1 MTEPHDTHT
10 NALPVP
16 GAGPAMRML
25 DVAAIVASGT
35 NPRKTFN
42 AAALQELANSIA
54 ASGVHQPVLV
64 RPLPANRVPD
74 TYGTRRRGQPLPTH
88 ELVAGERRWR
98 ACQLAS
104 VQEIPAMI
112 RELTDAQVLEIQ
124 IVENLQRED
133 VSELEEA
140 EGYGYL
146 MQQTG
151 LNAEEVG
158 NKIGKSRSYVY
169 ARLKLLDLCQ
179 EGRESLREGKIDASK
194 ALLLARIPDHTLQLK
209 ALGVIEP
216 DDFGNAYSYRYAAS
230 YIQKTFMLRLEYAAF
245 DTACTALLPGAGACG
260 GCHKRT
266 GFAPELFADVKG
278 ADICTDTACY
288 RAKED
293 AHGAHIRSEAL
304 ARGQT
309 VIDGREAKE
318 LMPNSWSSR
327 VEGYLRLDD
336 ASDSPTA
343 KPLRALI
350 GKAME
355 QRGVQA
361 TLVANPH
368 AGGALV
374 AVLLPGQVNEL
385 LKAQGHADAADK
397 LASEAT
403 HDEKTA
409 ALARREEART
419 RYEQTWRW
427 DVLEAAWCKLAA
439 HPALPTDAVLRH
451 LATDHA
457 KALNVDRA
465 KRLCKLLDLGKVDPV
480 AGVEQWAANHPCPGA
495 ALQLLVMEADVNYRP
510 WLADDPDSNA
520 GLLLVA
526 AAQGLDLDTIKSE
539 TKANLRADAA
549 RAAAAAKS
557 ASTPCPAAQAS
568 SAREAVAEEVR
579 GKGKGKAGEGARA
592 KTQGKTGPAAHAR
605 AAAPKT
611 SKAQAS
617 AAIAAALAEAEGD
630 IVQAPSAQGNEAG
643 PVAGALDPSAGQ
655 TQTGAGAGDGAAMST
670 QSGEEAGTCA
680 LALGMKVRVLAT
692 ATHPKQLPHVGKVGS
707 IYKQI
712 GPQAWD
718 VAVPGKK
725 GGMAKFVGFHSTEL
739 EMVP

>member
-1 MTEPHDTHT
+1 
-10 NALPVP
+10 
-16 GAGPAMRML
+16 
-25 DVAAIVASGT
+25 
-35 NPRKTFN
+35 
-42 AAALQELANSIA
+42 
-54 ASGVHQPVLV
+54 
-64 RPLPANRVPD
+64 
-74 TYGTRRRGQPLPTH
+74 
-88 ELVAGERRWR
+88 
-98 ACQLAS
+98 
-104 VQEIPAMI
+104 MI

-146 MQQTG
+146 MRQTG

-158 NKIGKSRSYVY
+158 GKIGKSRSYVY

-179 EGRESLREGKIDASK
+179 EGRDSLREGKIDASK

-216 DDFGNAYSYRYAAS
+216 DDFGNAYSYRDAAS

-266 GFAPELFADVKG
+266 GFAPELFADVKN

-288 RAKED
+288 HAKEE
-293 AHGAHIRSEAL
+293 AHTARIRSEAL

-336 ASDSPTA
+336 ASDSPTT
-343 KPLRALI
+343 KPLRHLI

-355 QRGVQA
+355 QQGVQA

-368 AGGALV
+368 SKGTLV
-374 AVLLPGQVNEL
+374 AVLLPSQVNEL
-385 LKAQGHADAADK
+385 LKAQGHTDAADK
-397 LASEAT
+397 LASEAAG
-403 HDEKTA
+403 DEKA
-409 ALARREEART
+409 AAAARREEAKL
-419 RYEQTWRW
+419 RYEQLWRW

-465 KRLCKLLDLGKVDPV
+465 KRLCKLLDLGKVAPV

-510 WLADDPDSNA
+510 WLSDDPDSNA

-526 AAQGLDLDTIKSE
+526 TAQGVDLEAVKAE
-539 TKANLRADAA
+539 TKADLRAVAA
-549 RAAAAAKS
+549 LAAAAAKS
-557 ASTPCPAAQAS
+557 VSTPCPAAQAS
-568 SAREAVAEEVR
+568 SAREAVAEEV
-579 GKGKGKAGEGARA
+579 KGKGKAGEGARA
-592 KTQGKTGPAAHAR
+592 KAQGKTGPAAPAR
-605 AAAPKT
+605 AIAPKT
-611 SKAQAS
+611 SKAEAS
-617 AAIAAALAEAEGD
+617 AAIAAALNATGEP
-630 IVQAPSAQGNEAG
+630 VQAPAAQGNEVPSVADAQSAPPFVNAQPDQPAAPAADTPDAG
-643 PVAGALDPSAGQ
+643 AQAPVATHWQ
-655 TQTGAGAGDGAAMST
+655 NGAGAQTGAAMSKPV
-670 QSGEEAGTCA
+670 
-680 LALGMKVRVLAT
+680 LAIGAQVKVLAT
-692 ATHPKQLPHVGKVGS
+692 ARGPKQAPHVGKEGTIKRKVG
-707 IYKQI
+707 
-712 GPQAWD
+712 PDAWD
-718 VAVPGKK
+718 VAIPREKRGVPV
-725 GGMAKFVGFHSTEL
+725 FVAFHSSEL
-739 EMVP
+739 EVVG